1 MSMRQILW
9 LTCIWGTTLPAP
21 KCSWKQ
27 RWPDAQQLG
36 SSFNSAKLDRTM
48 HCHPPSTYMVAQTT
62 TSSQIRGDNRQAAVV
77 ESKRKYSSAVV
88 YQDLSRLAAAR
99 RFLGRP
105 QHQGSIV
112 SRNDSCNNKNQV
124 ESQYYSLVSC
134 KNIIRKYIMLEGQKV
149 SLALYKYTPNG
160 VCCCEM

>member
-1 MSMRQILW
+1 
-9 LTCIWGTTLPAP
+9 
-21 KCSWKQ
+21 
-27 RWPDAQQLG
+27 
-36 SSFNSAKLDRTM
+36 M

-112 SRNDSCNNKNQV
+112 SRNDACNNKNQV

-160 VCCCEM
+160 VCCCEMWYTRYHTDTIPTPRKVYFDTNHRYLICFVLFSNCLMYLFRQQWI

>member
-1 MSMRQILW
+1 MHNSLGRPSIQQNLTGQCIATHHPHTW
-9 LTCIWGTTLPAP
+9 LP
-21 KCSWKQ
+21 K
-27 RWPDAQQLG
+27 QQ
-36 SSFNSAKLDRTM
+36 
-48 HCHPPSTYMVAQTT
+48 
-62 TSSQIRGDNRQAAVV
+62 QAAKYEETIGRQPLWKASKSSTVV
-77 ESKRKYSSAVV
+77 C
-88 YQDLSRLAAAR
+88 QDLSRLAAAR

-105 QHQGSIV
+105 QHQAQGSIV
-112 SRNDSCNNKNQV
+112 SRNDACNNKNQV